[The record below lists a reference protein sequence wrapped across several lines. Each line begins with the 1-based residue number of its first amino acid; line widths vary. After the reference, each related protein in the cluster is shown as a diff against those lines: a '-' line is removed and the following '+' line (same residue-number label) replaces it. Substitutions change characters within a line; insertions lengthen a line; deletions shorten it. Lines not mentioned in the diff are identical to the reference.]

1 MAEEIKRGRGRP
13 RKTQPVDNGEISS
26 PITNNNHEFNSFSS
40 RGVSEYI
47 FGLDIFEIYEPKEI
61 SAMIKSPMIH
71 NEQLRKLSNQLYSS
85 NGLLTQCI
93 DYCTALPTLDSVV
106 IPRGKNKTKRQTNKR
121 LMESALRSFHH
132 KEIMRDAL
140 YKSMIDGV
148 SFYYCAFTNSSN
160 DNKKT
165 MSDYDVEN
173 ILEINELGINMSVIP
188 LPTNYTKIVG
198 RKNSSYVLAFNLRYF
213 EGLESNELER
223 KLRLYPAEIRDGW
236 TIYNKQDSSPNNWL
250 ILDNSKTIVS
260 KIRSKLEEAWGRPL
274 CLAAIKNIL
283 YSSYFQDTA
292 RGTLDEI
299 NNRIIYQTLPQGKD
313 PGSCALTKKQQ
324 EDQHGKVKEAVLTKN
339 NRNSTSFFTVSA
351 GTKIDQIKADVS
363 LLDEKNSSYINDQ
376 IGVDLGF
383 MANLVSGTGSGNF
396 ASQQNNLQLLL
407 SEIFMWMEPI
417 TEEFVKVINQN
428 IIKDSNNIVSLYYL
442 PCSIITRKEFTQQM
456 KDLYLQGKGSLT
468 AWIASTGINS
478 EAYFE
483 LMDTELDEDIEHKYP
498 VHMTSFT
505 ANEKTNTAGRP
516 ESENPTNQSTLISK
530 SNNGNAMPSPSD
542 NK

>member
-1 MAEEIKRGRGRP
+1 MSEEIKRGRGRP
-13 RKTQPVDNGEISS
+13 KKTQTNHSS
-26 PITNNNHEFNSFSS
+26 EPPSSVSENSYEFNSYSS
-40 RGVSEYI
+40 RGISEYI

-61 SAMIKSPMIH
+61 SAMIKSPMVH
-71 NEQLRKLSNQLYSS
+71 NEQLRKLSNQLYSA

-93 DYCTALPTLDSVV
+93 DYCTALPTLDNVV
-106 IPRGKNKTKRQTNKR
+106 IPRGKSKSKRQTNKR

-148 SFYYCAFTNSSN
+148 SFYYCAFTNSIN

-165 MSDYDVEN
+165 MGDYDVEN

-188 LPTNYTKIVG
+188 LPTNFTKIVG

-213 EGLESNELER
+213 EGLDSNELER
-223 KLRLYPAEIRDGW
+223 KLRLYPAEIREGW
-236 TIYNKQDSSPNNWL
+236 LKYSKSDSSMMNWL
-250 ILDNSKTIVS
+250 VLDNSKTIVS
-260 KIRSKLEEAWGRPL
+260 KVRSKLEEAWGRPL

-283 YSSYFQDTA
+283 YSSYFQDTC
-292 RGTLDEI
+292 RSTLDEI

-324 EDQHGKVKEAVLTKN
+324 TDQHEAVKGAILTKN

-407 SEIFMWMEPI
+407 SEVFMWIEPI

-428 IIKDSNNIVSLYYL
+428 IIKDSNYMVSLYYL
-442 PCSIITRKEFTQQM
+442 PCSIITRKDFTQQM

-468 AWIASTGINS
+468 AWIASTGFNS

-483 LMDTELDEDIEHKYP
+483 LMNMELDEDIENKYP
-498 VHMTSFT
+498 VHMTSYT
-505 ANEKTNTAGRP
+505 ANEKTKTVGRP

-530 SNNGNAMPSPSD
+530 TNNGNAMPSPSD
-542 NK
+542 SK

>member
-13 RKTQPVDNGEISS
+13 RKIQPVDSGVISS
-26 PITNNNHEFNSFSS
+26 PTADNTHEFNSFSS

-148 SFYYCAFTNSSN
+148 SFYYCAFTNSTN

-213 EGLESNELER
+213 EGLDSSELER

-236 TIYNKQDSSPNNWL
+236 TNFNKPNTSSNNWL

-324 EDQHGKVKEAVLTKN
+324 TDQHDAVKGAVLTKN

-505 ANEKTNTAGRP
+505 ANEKTNKAGRP

>member
-1 MAEEIKRGRGRP
+1 MTEEIKRGRGRP
-13 RKTQPVDNGEISS
+13 RKNKEVETSSAPSSTADN
-26 PITNNNHEFNSFSS
+26 TYEFNSYTS

-61 SAMIKSPMIH
+61 SAMIKSPMVH
-71 NEQLRKLSNQLYSS
+71 NEQLRKLSNQLYSA

-93 DYCTALPTLDSVV
+93 DYCTALPTLDNVV
-106 IPRGKNKTKRQTNKR
+106 IPRGKSKTKRKTNKT

-148 SFYYCAFTNSSN
+148 SFYYCVFTNSLN

-173 ILEINELGINMSVIP
+173 ILEINELGINMSVVP
-188 LPTNYTKIVG
+188 LPTNFTKIVG

-213 EGLESNELER
+213 EGFDQNELER
-223 KLRLYPAEIRDGW
+223 KLRLYPQEIRDGW
-236 TIYNKQDSSPNNWL
+236 NNFNKRDSTMNNWL

-283 YSSYFQDTA
+283 YSSYFQDTC

-324 EDQHGKVKEAVLTKN
+324 TDQHEAVKGAVLTKN
-339 NRNSTSFFTVSA
+339 DRNSTSFFTVSA
-351 GTKIDQIKADVS
+351 GTKIDQIKSDVS

-376 IGVDLGF
+376 IGIDLGF

-407 SEIFMWMEPI
+407 SEVFMWMEPI

-428 IIKDSNNIVSLYYL
+428 VIKDSGHMVSLYYL
-442 PCSIITRKEFTQQM
+442 PCSIITRKDFTQQM

-483 LMDTELDEDIEHKYP
+483 LMNTELDEDIENKYP

-505 ANEKTNTAGRP
+505 ASEETNKAGRP
-516 ESENPTNQSTLISK
+516 GNPNSTNENTQKSIS
-530 SNNGNAMPSPSD
+530 NGSNAMPSPSD